1 MAMRPE
7 EQTKHVTPSSRRN
20 ALYESPPVRLYAKSG
35 ALFVAPHVLLID
47 SKERRESNSL
57 GGEAGQHNSSFDL
70 AKSLADANEGH
81 GLASGA
87 AMRDRA

>member
-20 ALYESPPVRLYAKSG
+20 ALYESPRSG
-35 ALFVAPHVLLID
+35 SMRSPGLSFVAPHVWLID

-57 GGEAGQHNSSFDL
+57 GEAGQHKSSFDL